1 MDRGRSRQL
10 DPWRLG
16 SGTLRLKWRFIIEK
30 PVNTIR
36 NPCLLVLWIATT
48 ILLPLGAYAKAPP
61 AISSWVC
68 YYGDVFG
75 PEIYTRFDLVVLDS
89 RHHPQLP
96 AAPDHPPILGYLS
109 VGEVDTNGPFEK
121 MVRHQDFLV
130 TENPFWKSWI
140 VDVRHPAW
148 QRLLLLVAVPAIF
161 EEGFDGLFLDT
172 FDSSLHLLSLPDGQ
186 RFQGIREALLSIVKT
201 IKSRY
206 PDKWIAVNRGLPVL
220 PDIAPWID
228 FVVYEDLYSYY
239 NDQTKAYEKV
249 SEESRTVLMP
259 YIKKGLAANPALGL
273 LSIDYADADQPE
285 MALEA
290 IRFARS
296 KGFIPYVSTVELD
309 QIFFY
314 TLDH

>member
-1 MDRGRSRQL
+1 M
-10 DPWRLG
+10 
-16 SGTLRLKWRFIIEK
+16 
-30 PVNTIR
+30 NTIR
-36 NPCLLVLWIATT
+36 NRCLLVLWIATT
-48 ILLPLGAYAKAPP
+48 ILLPWGAWAKAPP
-61 AISSWVC
+61 VINNWLC

-89 RHHPQLP
+89 GHHPPLP
-96 AAPDHPPILGYLS
+96 ATSEHPPILGYLS
-109 VGEVDTNGPFEK
+109 VGEVDKKGPYWE

-130 TENPFWKSWI
+130 AENQFWESWI

-148 QRLLLLVAVPAIF
+148 QRLLLSVAVPAIF

-172 FDSSLHLLSLPDGQ
+172 FDSSLHLLSLPDGR
-186 RFQGIREALLSIVKT
+186 RFQGVQEALLAIVKT

-206 PDKWIAVNRGLPVL
+206 PDKWIAVNRGLPIL

-249 SEESRTVLMP
+249 SEESRAVLMP

-273 LSIDYADADQPE
+273 LSIDYADAGQPE

-296 KGFIPYVSTVELD
+296 KGFVPYVSTVELD

-314 TLDH
+314 SLDR